1 MSETIDV
8 TRREDLATTSPE
20 RAPSAPD
27 SSLLHPAERPID
39 LWPEGV
45 LAALA
50 GITLVVI
57 GFRHRLYL
65 QRKAQEVQRMV
76 DEFQRE
82 GGVEEIKQVA
92 RQAAELLKG

>member
-1 MSETIDV
+1 MSETIEV
-8 TRREDLATTSPE
+8 TRREDRSTGSMENNLPV
-20 RAPSAPD
+20 PVN
-27 SSLLHPAERPID
+27 PAERPIE

-65 QRKAQEVQRMV
+65 QRKAQEIQRVV

-82 GGVEEIKQVA
+82 GGVDEIKQVA